1 MSMSYTALVQ
11 NFTPQRNPLCR
22 PFEVD
27 RVLHRCFRSDILPDR
42 ADHPRFHDSDIF
54 GGLYLT
60 TRTWKDRIE
69 APQTDHPHETLLD
82 MLFWDDTF
90 PRKPLCI
97 LGMVG
102 AGKSTLIDY
111 YLRCYCPT
119 KGTHQADFDK
129 KLVLHFD
136 ARTIRDNTDF
146 YHRFFLFL
154 QSEMRTRCLERGFDL
169 DEAVRRRP
177 THPQNVRQWV
187 HAALEELTRVPPKT
201 PAASF
206 VPASPFPYIVL
217 VVDNLDQSS
226 IDVQIRAITEVEQWL
241 RTPSIRLSRVI
252 LPMWPSTFRKLQNH
266 QFNLLHGARVFEIGP
281 IDTHD
286 LMANRERATGEYL
299 QRQSFQGLEKV
310 VEYIAQMTRLGRERL
325 LPRIKALAHENLRL
339 TLALWEALLCGDTAY
354 SIWKQVR
361 QNPDSRRSFDYELL
375 DALLVGTNDALD
387 HDEHRIAN
395 LFAMGAGRVRPRDLL
410 IGHHALQL
418 LGQDRHSQLDLHQAL
433 RSLGYAETNINVV
446 EKSLLTFNFLHE
458 EPAGGR
464 KIEYEIHEDVVQ
476 EYLALRFEPAYVD
489 NVAMVTPVDPK
500 YLPRMSRTRGDR
512 ADDFQRRVGTTLAF
526 LEFLRD
532 CEDAFRNP
540 QLVVNTASDVFVK
553 ALESLKL
560 VCLWKHMA
568 LRYHDRLTGLR
579 GSGYL
584 RAVEPDWWD
593 ATLGNPLFEQ
603 IREASDF
610 LSPRIS

>member
-1 MSMSYTALVQ
+1 MSVSYTTLVRG
-11 NFTPQRNPLCR
+11 FTPQRNPLCR
-22 PFEVD
+22 PYEVD

-42 ADHPRFHDSDIF
+42 AEYPRFQDTDIF

-60 TRTWKDRIE
+60 TRLWKDRVE

-82 MLFWDDTF
+82 LLFWDDAF

-119 KGTHQADFDK
+119 HGSRRAEFDR
-129 KLVLHFD
+129 KLVLYFD

-154 QSEMRTRCLERGFDL
+154 QSEMRIRCLERGFDL

-177 THPQNVRQWV
+177 TQPQNVRQWV
-187 HAALEELTRVPPKT
+187 HAALEELTRVPGKPSSWAT
-201 PAASF
+201 PT
-206 VPASPFPYIVL
+206 SPFPYVVL

-241 RTPSIRLSRVI
+241 RTPSIRLSRAI

-281 IDTHD
+281 IDCHD
-286 LMANRERATGEYL
+286 LMANRERAAGEFL
-299 QRQSFQGLEKV
+299 QRYVAPGSHSV
-310 VEYIAQMTRLGRERL
+310 VDYMTQITRLGRERL

-339 TLALWEALLCGDTAY
+339 TLSLWESFLCGDAAY
-354 SIWKQVR
+354 SIWKQIKH
-361 QNPDSRRSFDYELL
+361 NPDSRRSFDYELL
-375 DALLVGTNDALD
+375 DALLVGTNDAFD

-395 LFAMGAGRVRPRDLL
+395 LFSMGAGRVRPRDLL

-418 LGQDRHSQLDLHQAL
+418 LGQDRHSQTDLHQAL
-433 RSLGYAETNINVV
+433 RSLGYAEANIQVV

-458 EPAGGR
+458 EPSGG
-464 KIEYEIHEDVVQ
+464 KKVEYEIHEDVVH

-500 YLPRMSRTRGDR
+500 YLPRMCRTRGDR
-512 ADDFQRRVGTTLAF
+512 AEDFTRRVATTLAF
-526 LEFLRD
+526 LEFIRE
-532 CEDAFRNP
+532 CEDAFRDP
-540 QLVVNTASDVFVK
+540 RRVANTPSEVFIK
-553 ALESLKL
+553 ALESLRIA
-560 VCLWKHMA
+560 CLWKPMA
-568 LRYHDRLTGLR
+568 LRYHDRLVGLR
-579 GSGYL
+579 DSGYL
-584 RAVEPDWWD
+584 RTIDPDWWD
-593 ATLGNPLFEQ
+593 ATIGDPLFDLARQ
-603 IREASDF
+603 ADDWLR
-610 LSPRIS
+610 PRAG

>member
-11 NFTPQRNPLCR
+11 IFTPQRNPLCR

-42 ADHPRFHDSDIF
+42 ADHPRFHDGDIF

-60 TRTWKDRIE
+60 TRVWKDRIE
-69 APQTDHPHETLLD
+69 PPQTDHPHESLLD

-119 KGTHQADFDK
+119 KGSRQADFEK

-177 THPQNVRQWV
+177 TQPQNVRQWV

-201 PAASF
+201 TAPSF
-206 VPASPFPYIVL
+206 TSPSPFPYIVL

-281 IDTHD
+281 IDSQH
-286 LMANRERATGEYL
+286 LMANRERATNEYL
-299 QRQSFQGLEKV
+299 QRQLSAGTQKV
-310 VEYIAQMTRLGRERL
+310 VEYIAEMTRLGRDRL

-339 TLALWEALLCGDTAY
+339 MLALWESFVCGDTAY
-354 SIWKQVR
+354 SIWKQLR
-361 QNPDSRRSFDYELL
+361 QNPESRRSFDYELL

-395 LFAMGAGRVRPRDLL
+395 LFAMGAGRVRPRDIL

-418 LGQDRHSQLDLHQAL
+418 LHQDRHSQGDLHQAL
-433 RSLGYAETNINVV
+433 RSLGYADTNIGVV

-458 EPAGGR
+458 EPSGG
-464 KIEYEIHEDVVQ
+464 KKVEYEIHEDVVQ
-476 EYLALRFEPAYVD
+476 EYLTLRFEPAYVD
-489 NVAMVTPVDPK
+489 NVAMVTPVDPR
-500 YLPRMSRTRGDR
+500 YLHRMSRTRGDR
-512 ADDFQRRVGTTLAF
+512 AEDFTRRVGTTIAF

-532 CEDAFRNP
+532 SEDAFRDP
-540 QLVVNTASDVFVK
+540 RLVANVPGDVFIK
-553 ALESLKL
+553 GLESLRIA
-560 VCLWKHMA
+560 CLWKHMA
-568 LRYHDRLTGLR
+568 LRYHDRLLGLR
-579 GSGYL
+579 DSGYL
-584 RAVEPDWWD
+584 RTIDPGWWD
-593 ATLGNPLFEQ
+593 ATLGNPIFVQARTADE
-603 IREASDF
+603 F
-610 LSPRIS
+610 LNPRRS

>member
-11 NFTPQRNPLCR
+11 NCTPQRNPLCR

-60 TRTWKDRIE
+60 TRVWKDRIE
-69 APQTDHPHETLLD
+69 PPQTDHPHESLLD
-82 MLFWDDTF
+82 LLFWDDTF

-119 KGTHQADFDK
+119 KGSRRADFDK

-177 THPQNVRQWV
+177 TQPQNVRQWV
-187 HAALEELTRVPPKT
+187 HAALEELTRVPPKS
-201 PAASF
+201 PAPSF
-206 VPASPFPYIVL
+206 TAPSPFPYIVL

-281 IDTHD
+281 IDTSE
-286 LMANRERATGEYL
+286 LMANRERATGDYL
-299 QRQSFQGLEKV
+299 QRQSFHGSQNV
-310 VEYIAQMTRLGRERL
+310 VEYIAAMTRLGRDRL
-325 LPRIKALAHENLRL
+325 LPRIRALAHENLRL
-339 TLALWEALLCGDTAY
+339 TLALWESFLCGDMAY
-354 SIWKQVR
+354 HIWKQVR
-361 QNPDSRRSFDYELL
+361 QNPESRRSFDYEML

-418 LGQDRHSQLDLHQAL
+418 LGQNRRSQIDLHQAL
-433 RSLGYAETNINVV
+433 RSLGYAETNISVV

-458 EPAGGR
+458 EPAGGK
-464 KIEYEIHEDVVQ
+464 KIEYEIHDDVVQ

-489 NVAMVTPVDPK
+489 NVAMVTPVSAK
-500 YLPRMSRTRGDR
+500 YLPLMSKTRGDR
-512 ADDFQRRVGTTLAF
+512 AEDFPRRVATTLAF
-526 LEFLRD
+526 LEFVRD
-532 CEDAFRNP
+532 CEDAFRDP
-540 QLVVNTASDVFVK
+540 KLVTNTAGEVFIR
-553 ALESLKL
+553 ALETLRL
-560 VCLWKHMA
+560 VCLWKPMV
-568 LRYHDRLTGLR
+568 LRYHERLAGLR

-584 RAVEPDWWD
+584 RAIEPGWWD
-593 ATLGNPLFEQ
+593 TTLGSPLFDQ
-603 IREASDF
+603 ARAAGDF
-610 LSPRIS
+610 LLPP

>member
-1 MSMSYTALVQ
+1 MSYTALVQ
-11 NFTPQRNPLCR
+11 TFTAQRNPLCR

-27 RVLHRCFRSDILPDR
+27 RLIHRCFRSDILPER
-42 ADHPRFHDSDIF
+42 ADHPSFQESEIF

-60 TRTWKDRIE
+60 RRTWKDRIE
-69 APQTDHPHETLLD
+69 EPKNEHPHETILD
-82 MLFWDDTF
+82 ALFWDDSF
-90 PRKPLCI
+90 PRRPLCI

-111 YLRCYCPT
+111 YLRCYCPM
-119 KGTHQADFDK
+119 KGNGKAEFDK
-129 KLVLHFD
+129 KLILHFD

-154 QSEMRTRCLERGFDL
+154 QSEMRNKCLARAFDL

-177 THPQNVRQWV
+177 TQPQNVRQWV
-187 HAALEELTRVPPKT
+187 HAALEELTRVQPKSSPSVST
-201 PAASF
+201 SPFSF
-206 VPASPFPYIVL
+206 VVL

-286 LMANRERATGEYL
+286 LLANRERAAAEFFE
-299 QRQSFQGLEKV
+299 RQTLPGSDAV
-310 VEYIAQMTRLGRERL
+310 IEYISQMTRLGKERL
-325 LPRIKALAHENLRL
+325 LPRIRAISHENLRL
-339 TLALWEALLCGDTAY
+339 MLSLWESLLCGDTAY
-354 SIWKQVR
+354 RVWKQLKF
-361 QNPDSRRSFDYELL
+361 NPESRRTFDYELL
-375 DALLVGTNDALD
+375 DALLVGTNDTLD

-418 LGQDRHSQLDLHQAL
+418 LAQDRHTQVDLHQAL
-433 RSLGYAETNINVV
+433 RSLGYSETNIGVV
-446 EKSLLTFNFLHE
+446 ERSLLTFNFFHE
-458 EPAGGR
+458 EPAGGK
-464 KIEYEIHEDVVQ
+464 KIDYEIHEDVVQ

-500 YLPRMSRTRGDR
+500 YLNRMFKTRGDR
-512 ADDFQRRVGTTLAF
+512 PDDFIRRVGTTLAF
-526 LEFLRD
+526 LEFVRE
-532 CEDAFRNP
+532 CEDQFRDPN
-540 QLVVNTASDVFVK
+540 LVRNTTSDTLIQ
-553 ALESLKL
+553 ALGSLKL

-568 LRYHDRLTGLR
+568 LRYQDRLIGLR
-579 GSGYL
+579 ESGYL
-584 RAVEPDWWD
+584 RTIDPAWWD
-593 ATLGNPLFEQ
+593 STIGSPLFLQ
-603 IREASDF
+603 AREVGEF
-610 LSPRIS
+610 LGPRIS

>member
-11 NFTPQRNPLCR
+11 NFTTQRNPLCR

-60 TRTWKDRIE
+60 SRVWKDRIE

-111 YLRCYCPT
+111 YLRCFCPT
-119 KGTHQADFDK
+119 KGSRQADFDK

-154 QSEMRTRCLERGFDL
+154 QSEMRNKCLERAFDL
-169 DEAVRRRP
+169 DDAVRRRP
-177 THPQNVRQWV
+177 TQPQNVRQWV
-187 HAALEELTRVPPKT
+187 HAALEELTRVPPKS
-201 PAASF
+201 PAPSF
-206 VPASPFPYIVL
+206 QPSSPFPYIVL

-281 IDTHD
+281 IDTNN
-286 LMANRERATGEYL
+286 LIANRERATNEFL
-299 QRQSFQGLEKV
+299 ERQSSPGSQKV
-310 VEYIAQMTRLGRERL
+310 VEYIAEMTRLGRDRL
-325 LPRIKALAHENLRL
+325 LPRIRALAHENLRL
-339 TLALWEALLCGDTAY
+339 MLTLWESFVCGETAY
-354 SIWKQVR
+354 SIWKQFR
-361 QNPDSRRSFDYELL
+361 QNPESRRTFDYELL

-387 HDEHRIAN
+387 HNEHRIAN

-410 IGHHALQL
+410 IGNHAVQL
-418 LGQDRHSQLDLHQAL
+418 LGQHRRSQIDLHAAL
-433 RSLGYAETNINVV
+433 RSLGYADTNINVV
-446 EKSLLTFNFLHE
+446 EKSLLTFNFFHE
-458 EPAGGR
+458 EPAGGK

-489 NVAMVTPVDPK
+489 NVAMITPVDRN
-500 YLPRMSRTRGDR
+500 YLSRMSRTRGDR
-512 ADDFQRRVGTTLAF
+512 AEDFTRRVVTTTAF
-526 LEFLRD
+526 LEFLRE
-532 CEDAFRNP
+532 CEDTFRDP
-540 QLVVNTASDVFVK
+540 AVVANTSSDLFIR
-553 ALESLKL
+553 ALESLKV

-568 LRYHDRLTGLR
+568 LRYHERLAGLK

-584 RAVEPDWWD
+584 KGLDVAWWD
-593 ATLGNPLFEQ
+593 ATLGNPIFEQ
-603 IREASDF
+603 ARTASEF
-610 LSPRIS
+610 LAPKQA